1 MSPPTPASSRSRRP
15 ARASAAASHGRPW
28 LLFVHQLPTTP
39 SNLRVG
45 TWRRLQQIGALPLKQ
60 AVYALPDTASTRED
74 FEWLATEVRA
84 SGGEATVFAAAHV
97 DPAADAALVDAF
109 RRARQ
114 DAYAALAGDIETATR
129 GRRGGGRAADAPL
142 PGPRQ
147 MAAFRERLVAIERL
161 DHFGSAGRDR
171 VMALLD
177 AIDRRRQEGMPV
189 KPSPALVAARAAA
202 YQQCLWVTR
211 PRPAVDRMS
220 SAWLIRRFI
229 DPDARFAFAADREA
243 VPANGV
249 PFDMFGVEFGH
260 QAQPGQGASSCTFET
275 LCNVFR
281 LQEPALRRLAGIVHD
296 LDLKDGHFGA
306 PECPTVAAMIEGL
319 QLANDDDDALLAQ
332 GMTLF
337 DSLYRSFS
345 RAARP
350 GRPAPVARD
359 TGGKPPTRGR
369 RR

>member
-1 MSPPTPASSRSRRP
+1 MPPSAPVSSRSRRP

-84 SGGEATVFAAAHV
+84 SGGEATVFAASHV
-97 DPAADAALVDAF
+97 DPAADADLVDAF

-114 DAYAALAGDIETATR
+114 DAYAALADDIETATR
-129 GRRGGGRAADAPL
+129 GKRATAAAL

-147 MAAFRERLVAIERL
+147 MTGFRDRLVAIERL
-161 DHFGSAGRDR
+161 DYFGSAGRDR
-171 VMALLD
+171 VMSLLD
-177 AIDRRRQEGMPV
+177 ALDRRRQEGMPV

-243 VPANGV
+243 VPADGV

-275 LCNVFR
+275 LCAVFR

-337 DSLYRSFS
+337 DSLYRSFA

-350 GRPAPVARD
+350 GSPAPVARG
-359 TGGKPPTRGR
+359 TGGTPATRGKR
-369 RR
+369 R